1 MKTLKDYINESCIN
15 ENIVRDIKNKLKTV
29 FQRVFSKGV
38 KSFEEN
44 SKFLKDYVTDKK
56 VIDAVKQ
63 YFDINRQSET
73 GYVLGEYGG
82 LVNLHNFVKNELLN
96 ISDIDKIKDYI
107 KNSNT
112 KEWKLTKVSNTN
124 DCVWFVPA
132 LEAWGIDFDSI
143 DEIDCITSYKEAYH

>member
-1 MKTLKDYINESCIN
+1 MKTLKDYINESCVN
-15 ENIVRDIKNKLKTV
+15 ENIVNDIKNKLKTV
-29 FQRVFSKGV
+29 FQRIFSKGV

-44 SKFLKDYVTDKK
+44 SKFLKDYVTNKK
-56 VIDAVKQ
+56 VVDEVKQ
-63 YFDINRQSET
+63 YFDINRQAET

-82 LVNLHNFVKNELLN
+82 LVNLHSFVKNELLN

-143 DEIDCITSYKEAYH
+143 EEIDCITSYKEAYH

>member
-1 MKTLKDYINESCIN
+1 MKNLTAYLNESVVS
-15 ENIVRDIKNKLKTV
+15 EGKVSDAVNKVKTI
-29 FQRVFSKGV
+29 FKKLFSKGV

-44 SKFLKDYVTDKK
+44 SKFLKDYVTSKK
-56 VIDAVKQ
+56 VIDEVKQ
-63 YFDINRQSET
+63 SFDINDQTET

-82 LVNLHNFVKNELLN
+82 LLNLYSFVETELLDISN
-96 ISDIDKIKDYI
+96 IAKIKDYI
-107 KNSNT
+107 KNSNS
-112 KEWKLTKVSNTN
+112 KEWKLTKVSNNT